1 MELISIILF
10 LVGFWSFFSEHKY
23 LTLIVIAF
31 LSTDYLGVADPSFF
45 LGSISLQ
52 HGDLALLLIFSLL
65 PFRKKIKDVQ
75 INNIKRA
82 LFVFALFLAVS
93 IFYDFFVRGTT
104 AMQIFRTTRK
114 TGYLAF
120 LFLINSFSKRDY
132 KNFIYFFIFLT
143 AVHAILYISQYIFN
157 YSFSPTE
164 TVDDEFGNVRYR
176 NTPPLVVPMLVIS
189 VFVISKA
196 RKKIAITSLFFI
208 TIILAQSR
216 GGIIASVSILLLF
229 LFFQYK
235 LKSRTIVFVFSFLFL
250 GYLIIPYLFPI
261 IGARFQSLFGDISLV
276 GQADYGN
283 LNFFRSQGSLIFRLG
298 LTYERLMYVLA
309 DTTRIILGVGYIPD
323 FDITHPIFILGTL
336 SPALPT
342 GFEQFNSVDIFF
354 PNIITRY
361 GIVGSIIFLYFIFKI
376 FVFGYKN
383 RAVLWGKILFTYLF
397 SMIFMSLVNET
408 FYNGQYFLIIFIMMG
423 MIIKT
428 KLLEQTNK

>member
-1 MELISIILF
+1 
-10 LVGFWSFFSEHKY
+10 
-23 LTLIVIAF
+23 
-31 LSTDYLGVADPSFF
+31 
-45 LGSISLQ
+45 
-52 HGDLALLLIFSLL
+52 
-65 PFRKKIKDVQ
+65 
-75 INNIKRA
+75 
-82 LFVFALFLAVS
+82 
-93 IFYDFFVRGTT
+93 
-104 AMQIFRTTRK
+104 MQIFRTTRK

-120 LFLINSFSKRDY
+120 FFLINSFSKRDY
-132 KNFIYFFIFLT
+132 QNFIYFFIFLT

-164 TVDDEFGNVRYR
+164 TVDNEFGNVRYR

-189 VFVISKA
+189 VFIVSKA
-196 RKKIAITSLFFI
+196 RKKIAIASLFFI
-208 TIILAQSR
+208 AIILAQSR

-235 LKSRTIVFVFSFLFL
+235 LKTRTIVFVFSFLFL

-261 IGARFQSLFGDISLV
+261 IGVRFQSLFGDIGVVGSL
-276 GQADYGN
+276 DYGN
-283 LNFFRSQGSLIFRLG
+283 LNFFRSQGSYNFRLG

-323 FDITHPIFILGTL
+323 FDITHPIFILGTA
-336 SPALPT
+336 SPALPS

-361 GIVGSIIFLYFIFKI
+361 GIVGSLIFLYFIFQI
-376 FVFGYKN
+376 FGFSYKN
-383 RAVLWGKILFTYLF
+383 RELLWGKILFTYLF

-408 FYNGQYFLIIFIMMG
+408 FYNGQYFIIIFIMIG

-428 KLLEQTNK
+428 KLLDQANK